1 MYEKNKTIRN
11 GRLPCVRATLS
22 TVMMILMYRSYF
34 PTISIDLYFAS
45 ILKHFFL
52 SPNLCQC
59 PSKDSSIPLP
69 FSCPNR
75 SSPTRTHLTVVIVYI
90 YERKKGTAVIQ
101 PKWADKDVKHRFTAV
116 PIYTQTKLTGTHTK
130 DTNVFDDRRDNRW
143 RVITNIS
150 TWWAHWST
158 LRSILRPK

>member
-22 TVMMILMYRSYF
+22 TVMMILMYCSYF
-34 PTISIDLYFAS
+34 PTISIDLYSAS

-59 PSKDSSIPLP
+59 PSKDFSIPLP
-69 FSCPNR
+69 FSCPNG

-90 YERKKGTAVIQ
+90 YIYERKRVQQLYSQNELIKTWNTDLQ
-101 PKWADKDVKHRFTAV
+101 PCRFTHKQNWQV
-116 PIYTQTKLTGTHTK
+116 HTQKTLMYSTTAA
-130 DTNVFDDRRDNRW
+130 
-143 RVITNIS
+143 ITVDVS
-150 TWWAHWST
+150 
-158 LRSILRPK
+158 